1 MKQSIQRKLDRID
14 KLAEEDELYQ
24 YLMGSLAIDEEELSD
39 LERELSLE
47 QRDVL
52 WRFIMRSEE
61 ISLRKLVIACKNMD
75 FKGPVKR
82 FFFKN

>member
-1 MKQSIQRKLDRID
+1 MKQSIQKKLDRID
-14 KLAEEDELYQ
+14 KLAGEDELYQ

-39 LERELSLE
+39 LEKELSSE

-75 FKGPVKR
+75 FCCPLKK
-82 FFFKN
+82 FFSKH